1 MRVLWIAAVATLL
14 TSCAYQPDEKPREAY
29 KAMQQ
34 DTPVQGKKST
44 SSAVPDDVA
53 AFLNQSVERQAGES
67 RALVGSEPRFVLQ
80 ADGVAAKQFFYSLT
94 VDTPYNIV
102 VHPDVSGDISLDL
115 KDVTIDETLDVI
127 SDIYGYEI
135 RRDGRMIQVYPA
147 GVRTQ
152 TFTLDYLSL
161 KRFGLSQTQITSGGV
176 SQERNNNNT
185 YGNNNSYN
193 NSGSSNMGGLGGL
206 NGGGQNQNFGN
217 MNAGGANGASVNTQS
232 ETDLWGSLEDMI
244 QGIVG
249 GNGSV
254 VLSPQAG
261 LVSVTAQPSKLRAV
275 GQFLDNL
282 QSRLQ
287 RQVILEARIV
297 EVTLGDQYQQG
308 IRWNEL
314 NMSGRFDFGFNGS
327 VPNDIAAATA
337 DGVFGLTFNS
347 NRFTGFLEL
356 LQTQGSVQVLSNPR
370 VTASNNQKAVIKIGE
385 DEYYV
390 TDVTSQTNT
399 TVTQDALTSSNVDL
413 TPFFSGIS
421 LDVTP
426 QISDDG
432 EVTLHVHPS
441 VVETKEQEKVITIG
455 DETLRLPLARSNIRE
470 SDTIVRARS
479 GEIVVLGGLMQNST
493 SENVEKVP
501 LLGDLPLVG
510 NLFKNKS
517 NDASKK
523 ELVILIKPTVIGADT
538 WQKELERS
546 RELLETWFPDIA
558 HEQ

>member
-29 KAMQQ
+29 QAMQQ
-34 DTPVQGKKST
+34 DTPVQGNKPA

-53 AFLNQSVERQAGES
+53 AFLNQSVERQTGES
-67 RALVGSEPRFVLQ
+67 RDLVGSEPRFVLQ

-558 HEQ
+558 HDQ